1 MARTKPALIFT
12 LVHGTFSK
20 GAPWVKDDGTADNF
34 CSRLRAALAPEF
46 DVKFE
51 RFRWGYDSFFRRPW
65 DNTLSARRKGT
76 DDLIKQLKDTSDRGA
91 ARRYLVAHSHGGNI
105 ALHALKDNA
114 AKAKVDGLICLAT
127 PCLYS
132 KFAPFRPDLV
142 GLSAVALVVT
152 AFDWSSRLPLG
163 WGIALWTYTIIYLL
177 MVLLII
183 IYRSRTTIECTLEQV
198 EAFKVPRIPSVWFL
212 RVPDDEVGALM
223 SFSYRVGKRVR
234 ASWQLVNRI
243 GAWFLWVYFL
253 ILFPGRQLT
262 KKFGLVW
269 PWLEPA
275 TILFYQVMTPIAVLA
290 TPFLMA
296 MVILR
301 LSFAFDSIRWVPTM
315 DIWSEPVPW
324 KDEKVE
330 LVSLDPRTR
339 GLFRH
344 TKIQGPAIARIADL
358 VRASPAGVSGTDQ

>member
-1 MARTKPALIFT
+1 MASTKPALIFT

-34 CSRLRAALAPEF
+34 CSKLRSALAPEF
-46 DVKFE
+46 DVTFE
-51 RFRWGYDSFFRRPW
+51 PFDWGYDSFRRPW

-76 DDLIKQLKDTSDRGA
+76 SDLINQLKNAPDRDG

-105 ALHALKDNA
+105 ALHALKDDA

-132 KFAPFRPDLV
+132 KFAPFRRDLL
-142 GLSAVALVVT
+142 GFSALALFIT
-152 AFDWSSRLPLG
+152 AIDWSPRLPLG
-163 WGIALWTYTIIYLL
+163 WAIGLWTYTIIYSL
-177 MVLLII
+177 MFLLIF
-183 IYRSRTTIECTLEQV
+183 IYSFRTTIESTLLEV
-198 EAFKVPRIPSVWFL
+198 KEFEVPQMRSVWFL
-212 RVPDDEVGALM
+212 RVPEDEVGALM
-223 SFSYRVGKRVR
+223 SFSYRVGKGVR
-234 ASWQLVNRI
+234 TSWQLVNRI
-243 GAWFLWVYFL
+243 GAWFLWVYVLTIFPARFL
-253 ILFPGRQLT
+253 SE
-262 KKFGLVW
+262 KFGLAW
-269 PWLEPA
+269 AWLDPA
-275 TILFYQVMTPIAVLA
+275 TILFDQIMTPIVILA

-315 DIWSEPVPW
+315 DTWSEPVPW

-344 TKIQGPAIARIADL
+344 TKIQGPAITRIADL
-358 VRASPAGVSGTDQ
+358 VRASPGPNQ